1 MSIVIFL
8 VIIFLEGANMIGN
21 YIKEIRSIH
30 NIKVVEL
37 ANVVGVSQPYISN
50 IENEKRF
57 PTVELF
63 FRIIYSLAEL
73 SPFNYDV
80 QHELE
85 DSIDQEKKVDFYIAD
100 TLGEFWDLYHNE
112 IIENLNSYLDYD
124 EKPITNFEEFKEYI
138 SNWNLDDMTV
148 FPEYEKFLDNKFGVD
163 NYGEFL
169 DYNNYSSYNDPDY
182 VKSLVLDYWY
192 QRYLEK
198 FIEFYEETRV
208 LENNFKHDQPN
219 MVLNTVTEYETEIY
233 KAVRSLRNKTGIF
246 SDYQFKEINKQELT
260 DLSILDN
267 YEIINLVTLDGKKLT
282 TENIISIRNTING
295 IRYERKL

>member
-1 MSIVIFL
+1 
-8 VIIFLEGANMIGN
+8 MIGN

-80 QHELE
+80 QRELE

-124 EKPITNFEEFKEYI
+124 EEPITNFEEFKEYI

>member
-1 MSIVIFL
+1 
-8 VIIFLEGANMIGN
+8 MIGN

-73 SPFNYDV
+73 SPFNNDV
-80 QHELE
+80 QCELE
-85 DSIDQEKKVDFYIAD
+85 DSIDQEKKVDFYIED

-124 EKPITNFEEFKEYI
+124 EEPITNFEEFKEYI

-219 MVLNTVTEYETEIY
+219 MVLNTVTEYDTEIY
-233 KAVRSLRNKTGIF
+233 KAVRSLQNKTGIF

>member
-1 MSIVIFL
+1 
-8 VIIFLEGANMIGN
+8 MIGS

-80 QHELE
+80 QCELE
-85 DSIDQEKKVDFYIAD
+85 NSIDQEKKVDFYIED

-124 EKPITNFEEFKEYI
+124 EEPITNFEEFKEYI

-233 KAVRSLRNKTGIF
+233 KAVRSLQNKTGMF

>member
-80 QHELE
+80 QRELE

-124 EKPITNFEEFKEYI
+124 EEPITNFEEFKEYI